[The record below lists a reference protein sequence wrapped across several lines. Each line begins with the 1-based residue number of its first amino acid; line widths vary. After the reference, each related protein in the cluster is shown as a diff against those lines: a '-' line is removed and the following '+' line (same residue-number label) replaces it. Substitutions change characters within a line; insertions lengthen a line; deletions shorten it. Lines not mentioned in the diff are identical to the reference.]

1 MHDSSYELNL
11 SCTNPQLAS
20 RNSHKSKLMFLQNLE
35 QYEIILASKSPRRQ
49 QLLNDLG
56 LKFTVRS
63 MDIPEEFPDDLGMT
77 EIPVFLAELKA
88 EAFRPEL
95 RKNQLVI
102 TADTIV
108 WLDGEVLGKPAD
120 YEDGYRMLKGLSG
133 KKHEVITGVC
143 LLSAE
148 KKVSFFALTDVW
160 FKPLSDEE
168 IHYYLEN
175 FRPYDKAGAYGIQ
188 EWIGYV
194 AINRIEG
201 SFFNVMGLPV
211 QSLYEHLKSF

>member
-1 MHDSSYELNL
+1 
-11 SCTNPQLAS
+11 
-20 RNSHKSKLMFLQNLE
+20 MFLQNLE
-35 QYEIILASKSPRRQ
+35 RYEIILASKSPRRQ
-49 QLLNDLG
+49 QLLSDLG

-63 MDIPEEFPDDLGMT
+63 MDVPEKFPTGLGMT

-88 EAFRPEL
+88 EAFRSHL
-95 RKNQLVI
+95 KNNQIVI

-108 WLDGEVLGKPAD
+108 WLDGEVLGKPTD
-120 YEDGYRMLKGLSG
+120 YDDGFRMLKNLSG

-148 KKVSFFALTDVW
+148 KKISFHALTDVW
-160 FKPLSDEE
+160 FKSLTDEE

-194 AINRIEG
+194 AIIRIEG
-201 SFFNVMGLPV
+201 SFYNVMGLPI